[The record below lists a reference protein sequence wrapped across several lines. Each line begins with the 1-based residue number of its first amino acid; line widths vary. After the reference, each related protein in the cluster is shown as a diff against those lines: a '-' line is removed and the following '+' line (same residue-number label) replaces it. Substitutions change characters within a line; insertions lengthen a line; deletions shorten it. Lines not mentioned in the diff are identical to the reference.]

1 MDNVDIFG
9 IEIASGAVARLFE
22 PLGDDG
28 QPLIYNDE
36 RKYIDPIEFEAYIRS
51 IPAQLWT
58 PEFRNALDTI
68 KHQTARLKD
77 EDDPAINDP
86 SKVSIIDAL
95 TMAAAAVRTLAKTYC
110 PEILAE
116 LESQQTDSEDPRSS
130 AEPADQDTERPAL
143 PGDIKNTPGARAA
156 FDSLV
161 AAGYL
166 DSVYKPTTSA
176 NNNVICAYMAKS
188 LHKLLGVRRGA
199 WAKCFAD
206 FWGVPNLSQSLNQL
220 DWHGKQ
226 YVADIDKALTI
237 AAQSCDQLAETQ
249 YGKELLSN
257 RK

>member
-1 MDNVDIFG
+1 
-9 IEIASGAVARLFE
+9 
-22 PLGDDG
+22 
-28 QPLIYNDE
+28 
-36 RKYIDPIEFEAYIRS
+36 
-51 IPAQLWT
+51 
-58 PEFRNALDTI
+58 
-68 KHQTARLKD
+68 
-77 EDDPAINDP
+77 
-86 SKVSIIDAL
+86 
-95 TMAAAAVRTLAKTYC
+95 MAAAAVRTLAKTYC

-116 LESQQTDSEDPRSS
+116 LESQQPDGGDRPRSFTEVTDQG
-130 AEPADQDTERPAL
+130 AECSGAERPAL
-143 PGDIKNTPGARAA
+143 PGGIKDTPGARAA
-156 FDSLV
+156 FDCLV

-166 DSVYKPTTSA
+166 DSVYKPTASA
-176 NNNVICAYMAKS
+176 NANVICAYMAIS

-199 WAKCFAD
+199 WQKCFAD